1 MEKKRSGTIIISIV
15 VLLILLLLLISVSI
29 STDLI
34 KYDYNR
40 LQDKNFNFIK
50 LVKLDMPELQNPIGV
65 FGAFFAYWLI
75 KLFGQP
81 LALAVLT
88 GLFFMLFFTNIW
100 KNRKWFWKAFTLI
113 FVVFMAETFVFSLQK
128 ELPNM
133 AGWIPKGWLAF
144 LTKIFDTTGTAIIA
158 AAIVV
163 AGIIII
169 LEPHTIKILFQLIW
183 KSIATVWGF
192 LLKLFSK
199 KQKTAQPKKSKPEK
213 KKKKKNKKKKKPNIT
228 EKVPQEQPKSQKKP
242 EINRNNNN
250 KTKPKIPKKVSK
262 EGEYTPPDIE
272 EFLVSQKA
280 NEAAREKIERN
291 IHKTSKKLERKLAE
305 FDVDVEVVNVNIGP
319 IITQYELKLAPAV
332 KVSKINTLADD
343 LALAIKAKSIRVQ
356 APIPGKDLVG
366 IELPNETRN
375 TIYLKDV
382 LLSEKMQRTK
392 KTLAIAL
399 GKDISGQAMITDLAA
414 MPHLLIAGATGS
426 GKSVCIN
433 TIINSFLLRSTP
445 EEVRFI
451 MIDPKRIELAG
462 YEGVPHLIENVV
474 TDNEDAMKV
483 LNWAVK
489 EMERRYSL
497 LQKYKVRNLKDYNIK
512 LEQLA
517 AEKRGTE
524 EELADHKLPYIIII
538 IDELADLMMTVGKD
552 VERPLTRLAQ
562 MARAIGIHLI
572 LATQRPSSK
581 IITGIIKTNFPCRIA
596 FKVGSKI
603 DSRVIIDANGAEK
616 LLGRGDMLFLP
627 PGSGDVDRI
636 HGAFI
641 SDAEIEN
648 IVDYLMTQPKPEQ
661 EIMILDEDEN
671 ELNPLDYDDEKF
683 PEAAVYVVQAGNA
696 SVSMLQRH
704 LKIGYA
710 RAGRLIDKLEQA
722 GIIGEHKGS
731 KPREVLA
738 TEEDLKIYGF
748 MEDNGL

>member
-1 MEKKRSGTIIISIV
+1 MEKKRTGTVIISII
-15 VLLILLLLLISVSI
+15 LMLILLLLLISVSI
-29 STDLI
+29 GTELI
-34 KYDYNR
+34 NYDYNR
-40 LQDKNFNFIK
+40 LRENSFNVIK
-50 LVKLDMPELQNPIGV
+50 LVKLDLPDLHNPIGV
-65 FGAFFAYWLI
+65 FGAFFAYWLV

-81 LALAVLT
+81 LALAVLA
-88 GLFFMLFFTNIW
+88 GLFFMLFFANIW
-100 KNRKWFWKAFTLI
+100 QNRKWFWKAVTLI
-113 FVVFMAETFVFSLQK
+113 FLVFMAETFVFSLQEK
-128 ELPNM
+128 LPQ
-133 AGWIPKGWLAF
+133 AIGIIPQNWLAF
-144 LTKIFDTTGTAIIA
+144 LTKIFDTTGSAIIA
-158 AAIVV
+158 AAV
-163 AGIIII
+163 AIAGLIII
-169 LEPHTIKILFQLIW
+169 LEPQTIKKFFQLLW
-183 KSIATVWGF
+183 KLIVAVFGF
-192 LLKLFSK
+192 LINLFSK
-199 KQKTAQPKKSKPEK
+199 KQKPKKTKLEKQK
-213 KKKKKNKKKKKPNIT
+213 KKKENKPKIT
-228 EKVPQEQPKSQKKP
+228 ENVPKEQPNLQKKP
-242 EINRNNNN
+242 EINRNNNS
-250 KTKPKIPKKVSK
+250 KPKPPKKVSK

-272 EFLVSQKA
+272 EFLVSHKP

-366 IELPNETRN
+366 IELPNDSRN

-382 LLSEKMQRTK
+382 LLSEKMQRNK
-392 KTLAIAL
+392 EPLAIAL
-399 GKDISGQAMITDLAA
+399 GKDISGQAVVTDLAA

-433 TIINSFLLRSTP
+433 TIINGFLLRSSP

-483 LNWAVK
+483 LNWAVR
-489 EMERRYSL
+489 EMERRYTL
-497 LQKYKVRNLKDYNIK
+497 LHKYKVRNLKDYNAK
-512 LEQLA
+512 LEVLE
-517 AEKRGTE
+517 AEKQE
-524 EELADHKLPYIIII
+524 KSEKLPDHKLPFIIII

-552 VERPLTRLAQ
+552 VEKPLTRLAQ

-572 LATQRPSSK
+572 LATQRPSSN

-596 FKVGSKI
+596 FKVGSKV

-627 PGSGDVDRI
+627 PGSGEVERI

-648 IVDYLMTQPKPEQ
+648 IVDYLKTQPKPEQ

-671 ELNPLDYDDEKF
+671 ELNPLDYDDDKF
-683 PEAAVYVVQAGNA
+683 PEAVVYVVQAGNA

-704 LKIGYA
+704 LGIGYA
-710 RAGRLIDKLEQA
+710 RAGRLIDNLEKA
-722 GIIGEHKGS
+722 GIIGKHKGS

-748 MEDNGL
+748 MEDDDF

>member
-1 MEKKRSGTIIISIV
+1 
-15 VLLILLLLLISVSI
+15 
-29 STDLI
+29 
-34 KYDYNR
+34 
-40 LQDKNFNFIK
+40 
-50 LVKLDMPELQNPIGV
+50 
-65 FGAFFAYWLI
+65 
-75 KLFGQP
+75 
-81 LALAVLT
+81 
-88 GLFFMLFFTNIW
+88 
-100 KNRKWFWKAFTLI
+100 
-113 FVVFMAETFVFSLQK
+113 
-128 ELPNM
+128 
-133 AGWIPKGWLAF
+133 
-144 LTKIFDTTGTAIIA
+144 
-158 AAIVV
+158 
-163 AGIIII
+163 
-169 LEPHTIKILFQLIW
+169 
-183 KSIATVWGF
+183 
-192 LLKLFSK
+192 
-199 KQKTAQPKKSKPEK
+199 
-213 KKKKKNKKKKKPNIT
+213 
-228 EKVPQEQPKSQKKP
+228 
-242 EINRNNNN
+242 
-250 KTKPKIPKKVSK
+250 
-262 EGEYTPPDIE
+262 
-272 EFLVSQKA
+272 
-280 NEAAREKIERN
+280 
-291 IHKTSKKLERKLAE
+291 
-305 FDVDVEVVNVNIGP
+305 
-319 IITQYELKLAPAV
+319 
-332 KVSKINTLADD
+332 
-343 LALAIKAKSIRVQ
+343 
-356 APIPGKDLVG
+356 
-366 IELPNETRN
+366 
-375 TIYLKDV
+375 
-382 LLSEKMQRTK
+382 
-392 KTLAIAL
+392 
-399 GKDISGQAMITDLAA
+399 
-414 MPHLLIAGATGS
+414 LLIAGATGS